1 MMKAWVDTVA
11 SHQNNW
17 LVLVFH
23 GVDGIG
29 YEALPHEL
37 LDEYF
42 QYIKSKESNLWIATF
57 ADVTKYMRERM
68 AATIESENVSNT
80 IKIVL
85 KHTLNQSL
93 YDYPLTLRTYVPSTW
108 KSVKMTQGDK
118 VVKCQIKKDGS
129 DSYVQYE
136 AAPNSETI
144 ELQKQ

>member
-42 QYIKSKESNLWIATF
+42 QYIKSKESTVWIGTF

-68 AATIESENVSNT
+68 AATIESENVSDR
-80 IKIVL
+80 IKITL
-85 KHTLNQSL
+85 KHTLNQLL
-93 YDYPLTLRTYVPSTW
+93 YDYPLTLRTYVPATW

-129 DSYVQYE
+129 GSYVQYE
-136 AAPNSETI
+136 AAPNSGTI
-144 ELQKQ
+144 ELLNQ